1 MYSTYDIPVLFTQIL
16 MAAPWIRNGQMYI
29 AGSWKTW
36 DNEQLGQSEA
46 QVKYFTEIIFYYQ
59 YNSRFLHIN

>member
-1 MYSTYDIPVLFTQIL
+1 